1 MAFAIVS
8 GGRARLDAIACGRVE
23 FDESDQADL
32 SQLEDRRGSGGGGL
46 GGLRG
51 GPIAVGTG
59 GLGVVGL
66 IITLL
71 ISFLGKGGGG
81 VPGFDPN
88 SVSNIDATTPS
99 AAPANDLSTSC
110 TGVSSATN
118 NAQFI
123 GCVNTNI
130 QKFWTDVF
138 AQSGQQYAETDVVLF
153 SGGTQSGCGS
163 ASSSTGPFYCP
174 LDRKVYIDTDF
185 FKVLASQLGGPNTD
199 FAQAYVVAHEIGHH
213 LQTVLG
219 TESQVRDA
227 QQRNPSQQNALSVRL
242 ELQADCYA
250 GVWGQS
256 AFASGKVSD
265 QEIDDALEAAASVGD
280 DRIQKSTTGRV
291 NPESFTHGS
300 SAQRQS
306 WFRKGFDTGNPDACD
321 TFSGGI

>member
-1 MAFAIVS
+1 VAAPETEAIGFAV
-8 GGRARLDAIACGRVE
+8 VE

-32 SQLEDRRGSGGGGL
+32 SQVEDRRGSGGAF

-51 GPIAVGTG
+51 GPIAIGTG
-59 GLGVVGL
+59 GLGIIGL
-66 IITLL
+66 VITLL
-71 ISFLGKGGGG
+71 LSFLGKGAGG

-88 SVSNIDATTPS
+88 SVSNIDATGAGATPS
-99 AAPANDLSTSC
+99 SEISTSC
-110 TGVSSATN
+110 AGVTSGSDNAT
-118 NAQFI
+118 FI
-123 GCVNTNI
+123 SCVNTNI
-130 QKFWTDVF
+130 QKFWTDLF
-138 AQSGQQYAETDVVLF
+138 SQAGQQYTETDLVLF
-153 SGGTQSGCGS
+153 TGGTQSGCGQ

-174 LDRKVYIDTDF
+174 LDRKVYIDLDF
-185 FKVLASQLGGPNTD
+185 FKVLASSLGGPNTD
-199 FAQAYVVAHEIGHH
+199 FAQAYVLAHEIGHH
-213 LQTVLG
+213 LQTILG

-265 QEIDDALEAAASVGD
+265 SEIDDALEAAASVGD

-291 NPESFTHGS
+291 NPESFTHGT

-306 WFRKGFDTGNPDACD
+306 WFRKGFDSADPDACD

>member
-1 MAFAIVS
+1 
-8 GGRARLDAIACGRVE
+8 VE

-32 SQLEDRRGSGGGGL
+32 SQIEDRRGGGGGGMF

-51 GPIAVGTG
+51 GPIAIGTG
-59 GLGVVGL
+59 GLGIVGV
-66 IITLL
+66 IITLIL
-71 ISFLGKGGGG
+71 SFLGKGAGGI
-81 VPGFDPN
+81 PGFDPN
-88 SVSNIDATTPS
+88 SVSNIDATAPS
-99 AAPANDLSTSC
+99 AAPADDLSTSC
-110 TGVSSATN
+110 TNVTSGSN

-130 QKFWTDVF
+130 QTFWTDLF
-138 AQSGQQYAETDVVLF
+138 AQAGQRYTETDVVLF
-153 SGGTQSGCGS
+153 SGGTQSGCGA

-174 LDRKVYIDTDF
+174 LDRKVYIDLDF
-185 FKVLASQLGGPNTD
+185 FQVLASSLGGPNTD

-213 LQTVLG
+213 LQTILG
-219 TESQVRDA
+219 TEAQVRDA
-227 QQRNPSQQNALSVRL
+227 QQRNPSQRNSLSVRL

-256 AFASGKVSD
+256 AFAGGKVSET
-265 QEIDDALEAAASVGD
+265 EIDDALDAAAAVGD
-280 DRIQKSTTGRV
+280 DRIQQTTGGRV

-300 SAQRQS
+300 SEQRQK

>member
-1 MAFAIVS
+1 M
-8 GGRARLDAIACGRVE
+8 D

-32 SQLEDRRGSGGGGL
+32 SQIEDRRGSGGGL

-51 GPIAVGTG
+51 GPIAVGAG

-66 IITLL
+66 IITLVL
-71 ISFLGKGGGG
+71 SFLGNGAGG

-88 SVSNIDATTPS
+88 SVSNIDATGSTATPAS
-99 AAPANDLSTSC
+99 DLSTSC
-110 TGVSSATN
+110 TGVTAATD

-123 GCVNTNI
+123 GCATTNI
-130 QKFWTDVF
+130 QSFWTKTF
-138 AQSGQQYAETDVVLF
+138 ADAGQQYTEADVVLF
-153 SGGTQSGCGS
+153 TQGTQSGCGAAS
-163 ASSSTGPFYCP
+163 AETGPFYCP
-174 LDRKVYIDTDF
+174 LDQKVYLDTDF

-213 LQTVLG
+213 LQTLLG

-227 QQRNPSQQNALSVRL
+227 QQRNPSQRNSLSVRL

-250 GVWGQS
+250 GVWGKS
-256 AFASGKVSD
+256 AFETGKVAD
-265 QEIDDALEAAASVGD
+265 AEISDALDAAASVGD

-306 WFRKGFDTGNPDACD
+306 WFRKGFDTGNPDSCD